1 LADGRIVLMVVG
13 GRQPYHSLG
22 MTLVEMATML
32 RQLGVTDAL
41 NLDGGGSTTLVVRGV
56 VINLPSDETGE
67 RPVSDVLLVL
77 PPASGAR

>member
-1 LADGRIVLMVVG
+1 M
-13 GRQPYHSLG
+13 
-22 MTLVEMATML
+22 
-32 RQLGVTDAL
+32 

-77 PPASGAR
+77 PPAAGMR